1 MSGFCVG
8 LGSLCSQLTKDNSLL
23 TIVFFY
29 SIFSRYNQVMIYL
42 ILATICFSLSFGLIK
57 NQLAVLP
64 SDFVVLC
71 RLILAMIIFLPF
83 VRKVNLRKF
92 MIILLIGAIQF
103 GVMYL
108 CFIKA
113 FKYLQGCE
121 IALLTTTTPVFVAL
135 WSIIFGEKFKLTYI
149 LCILMSVFGAGIVVW
164 QNMPLTLIVKGIILM
179 ETCNCSFALG
189 QVLWK
194 NYVGK
199 EEQQSYH
206 LMSFAYL
213 GAVLLVLPFICLNVN
228 FQTISLTK
236 TQILSLL
243 YLGIIPTGI
252 GFWLW
257 NKGAEQVKS
266 YLLAIMNNFKIPLG
280 VLFAIIIF
288 HEKVDLINFLIGS
301 SIILI
306 AILILNYQLKR
317 DN

>member
-1 MSGFCVG
+1 M
-8 LGSLCSQLTKDNSLL
+8 
-23 TIVFFY
+23 
-29 SIFSRYNQVMIYL
+29 
-42 ILATICFSLSFGLIK
+42 
-57 NQLAVLP
+57 
-64 SDFVVLC
+64 
-71 RLILAMIIFLPF
+71 
-83 VRKVNLRKF
+83 
-92 MIILLIGAIQF
+92 
-103 GVMYL
+103 
-108 CFIKA
+108 
-113 FKYLQGCE
+113 
-121 IALLTTTTPVFVAL
+121 
-135 WSIIFGEKFKLTYI
+135 
-149 LCILMSVFGAGIVVW
+149 
-164 QNMPLTLIVKGIILM
+164 
-179 ETCNCSFALG
+179 
-189 QVLWK
+189 
-194 NYVGK
+194 
-199 EEQQSYH
+199 
-206 LMSFAYL
+206 
-213 GAVLLVLPFICLNVN
+213 NVD

>member
-1 MSGFCVG
+1 
-8 LGSLCSQLTKDNSLL
+8 
-23 TIVFFY
+23 
-29 SIFSRYNQVMIYL
+29 MIYL

-71 RLILAMIIFLPF
+71 RLILATIIFLPF
-83 VRKVNLRKF
+83 LRKIELKKV
-92 MIILLIGAIQF
+92 IILLLIGAIQF

-121 IALLTTTTPVFVAL
+121 VALLTTTTPVFVAL

-149 LCILMSVFGAGIVVW
+149 LCILMSVLGAGIVVW
-164 QNMPLTLIVKGIILM
+164 QNMPPTLIVKGIVLM

-194 NYVGK
+194 NYIGK
-199 EEQQSYH
+199 DDEQSYR
-206 LMSFAYL
+206 LMSYAYL
-213 GAVLLVLPFICLNVN
+213 GAVLFVLPFTLVDVD
-228 FQTISLTK
+228 FQAITLTK
-236 TQILSLL
+236 GQIFSLL

-257 NKGAEQVKS
+257 NKGAEQIKAS
-266 YLLAIMNNFKIPLG
+266 LLAIMNNFKIPLG
-280 VLFAIIIF
+280 VLFAILIF
-288 HEKVDLINFLIGS
+288 HEKVDLTNFLIGS
-301 SIILI
+301 SIILL
-306 AILILNYQLKR
+306 AVLILNYHLKR